1 MRPIPL
7 LAAVA
12 LFAAPLPA
20 FACSVAPGYHV
31 PTNLELVDD
40 ADLILLGTVTEGDFE
55 PDSTPEQMIG
65 VEPVAALKGTMPN
78 APIALPATIAAD
90 ADAQLSNPYQL
101 KDAHP
106 QSLAGACVRYVF
118 PRGSRVLFF
127 LARQD
132 GAWHP
137 AGGPFSRWA
146 EDVLTDDAPWLQA
159 VRFYIDIAKLPEEDR
174 AAALAARRD
183 ELGALGD
190 DPVAQ
195 LIAAD
200 IDRQLAGPNA
210 PLKGSIEFVPAEP
223 DAPREA
229 MDAADAAAEAAI
241 AGDQHQG
248 RRCPSH
254 GRASPSATSTDPT
267 LVPPRVTMRSLR
279 P

>member
-1 MRPIPL
+1 MRPLPL

-12 LFAAPLPA
+12 LLAAPLPA
-20 FACSVAPGYHV
+20 LACSVAPGYQV
-31 PTNLELVDD
+31 PTNLELVER

-55 PDSTPEQMIG
+55 PDSTPQQMIA
-65 VEPVAALKGTMPN
+65 VEPVEALKGPMPSS
-78 APIALPATIAAD
+78 PISLPAMIATD
-90 ADAQLSNPYQL
+90 ADMQLSNPYEL

-127 LARQD
+127 LDRQD
-132 GAWHP
+132 GTWHE

-159 VRFYIDIAKLPEEDR
+159 VRFYIDVARLPEEDR
-174 AAALAARRD
+174 PAALAARRS

-195 LIAAD
+195 LLSAD

-210 PLKGSIEFVPAEP
+210 PLKGSIELIPTEP
-223 DAPREA
+223 DPS
-229 MDAADAAAEAAI
+229 DAAAAVEAAVKAAEAAVDD
-241 AGDQHQG
+241 AD
-248 RRCPSH
+248 
-254 GRASPSATSTDPT
+254 ADADLDETETEAET
-267 LVPPRVTMRSLR
+267 EEPRD
-279 P
+279 

>member
-1 MRPIPL
+1 MRSLPL

-12 LFAAPLPA
+12 LLAAPLPA
-20 FACSVAPGYHV
+20 LACSVAPGYRV
-31 PTNLELVDD
+31 PTNMELVES
-40 ADLILLGTVTEGDFE
+40 AGLILLATVNPGDFE
-55 PDSTPEQMIG
+55 PDSTPEQMIA

-90 ADAQLSNPYQL
+90 AEIQLSNPYEL

-127 LARQD
+127 LDRQD

-146 EDVLTDDAPWLQA
+146 EDVLTDDAPWLQT
-159 VRFYIDIAKLPEEDR
+159 VRFYIEVAKLPEEDR
-174 AAALAARRD
+174 AAAMAARRD
-183 ELGALGD
+183 ELGALGG

-200 IDRQLAGPNA
+200 IDRQLAGPNV
-210 PLKGSIEFVPAEP
+210 PLKAPIEFAPAQP
-223 DAPREA
+223 DPTGQP
-229 MDAADAAAEAAI
+229 ADATAAAAQTAI
-241 AGDQHQG
+241 
-248 RRCPSH
+248 P
-254 GRASPSATSTDPT
+254 TD
-267 LVPPRVTMRSLR
+267 
-279 P
+279 